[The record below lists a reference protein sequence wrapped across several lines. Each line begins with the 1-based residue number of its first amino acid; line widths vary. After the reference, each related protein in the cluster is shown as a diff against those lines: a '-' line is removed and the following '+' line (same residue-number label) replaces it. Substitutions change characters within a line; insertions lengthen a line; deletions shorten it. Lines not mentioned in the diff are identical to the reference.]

1 MYKMLHCIS
10 SESVDVA
17 VWIPSHVCLTSEVQP
32 GDSDFRIKLLSQTG
46 QTWLK
51 PVQNR

>member
-1 MYKMLHCIS
+1 MRHCIS

-17 VWIPSHVCLTSEVQP
+17 VWIPSQVCIMSEVQP
-32 GDSDFRIKLLSQTG
+32 GESDFRIKSLSQTG

-51 PVQNR
+51 PVQKR